1 MQVSNQT
8 VIIVGAGVIGCATAY
23 LLARHGFAVTVIEI
37 EPGPGLITSYANGAQ
52 LSYSHVEPLAS
63 PATLK
68 KLPSLLIDPQS
79 PLRFRVTGEWEQMV
93 WGFKFIRACTQAHV
107 KFATKA
113 LLGLSFLSR
122 DELVAA
128 IERDQLSFDYSQPGK
143 LVIYNSPKAIQA
155 AKKQMEFQRTLGC
168 QQMLLSTHECLEREP
183 ALTNYQ
189 SHMAGGVWTPGEA
202 VGDAKKLCD
211 DLVQHSRKMGAKF
224 LYLSRVKNFIVQGD
238 RIQAAILE
246 SGERLMADYFVL
258 ANGNGAAG
266 LGKKLGL
273 SLPVYPLKGYSLS
286 FTLKEFAKAPQIS
299 VTDFRRKIVY
309 ASLGNKLRVAGMA
322 ELVGYDWSLS
332 EKKLQFL
339 KQSTE
344 ETFPGACDFH
354 ADTTPWVGLRPVT
367 PTSLPIIGPARF
379 TNFLLNVGHGSLGF
393 TLALGSARL
402 IVDYLNNRSNPIMQ
416 QAFGLKP

>member
-1 MQVSNQT
+1 MSNQK
-8 VIIVGAGVIGCATAY
+8 VIVVGAGVIGCATAY
-23 LLARHGFAVTVIEI
+23 LLARHGFAVTVIEA
-37 EPGPGLITSYANGAQ
+37 EPGPGLMTSYANGAQ
-52 LSYSHVEPLAS
+52 LSYSYVEPLAS

-68 KLPSLLIDPQS
+68 KLPSLLLDPQS
-79 PLRFRVTGEWEQMV
+79 PLRFRVTGEWAQIV

-122 DELVAA
+122 NELELA
-128 IERDQLSFDYSQPGK
+128 IERDRLSFDYSRPGK
-143 LVIYNSPKAIQA
+143 LVIYNTPEAIEV

-168 QQMLLSTHECLEREP
+168 QQTLLSTHECLEREP
-183 ALTNYQ
+183 ALENYQ
-189 SHMAGGVWTPGEA
+189 SYMAGGVWTPGEA

-211 DLVQHSRKMGAKF
+211 DLARHSTKMGATF
-224 LYLSRVKNFIVQGD
+224 RYLSNVENFIVQRD
-238 RIQAAILE
+238 RIQAAVLE
-246 SGERLMADYFVL
+246 SGERLEADYFVL
-258 ANGNGAAG
+258 ASGNGAAS

-286 FTLKEFAKAPQIS
+286 LTLRAPAKAPQVS
-299 VTDFRRKIVY
+299 VTDLRRKIVY
-309 ASLGNKLRVAGMA
+309 ACLANKLRVAGMA
-322 ELVGYDWSLS
+322 ELVGYDWSVS

-339 KQSTE
+339 MQCTE

-354 ADTTPWVGLRPVT
+354 TDIAPWVGLRPVT
-367 PTSLPIIGPARF
+367 PTSLPMIGPARF

-402 IVDYLNNRSNPIMQ
+402 IVAYLNKQTALIAQ
-416 QAFGLKP
+416 QGWSFKP